1 MRSMRGGRWVAGLVL
16 VLLVAACQPDY
27 PTHSYGVE
35 RQAHNPTEN
44 QISTSNVAGLRHKW
58 SVDLGAYIN
67 ASPILA
73 TGITINGTAR
83 DVVYVGTEHG
93 VLYAVS
99 TSGQV
104 LWSRNL
110 GTHVA
115 NCPDTPDNTYGVSAS
130 AVYDRAGN
138 NIYVVG
144 GAGYVYALDP
154 ATGAT
159 KSGWPVQITTDPS
172 HEAVYSA
179 PTLFGNQ
186 LYVETASHCDAIPYR
201 GRVVGIN
208 TSTRAKTIFWVNGA
222 TGPYGGG
229 IWGWGGASVDPANGD
244 VYVATGNAI
253 ADPENYGY
261 SNHVVRL
268 SSALAVK
275 ASHAPGDL
283 IRDDDFGSTP
293 VLFQKSGCPPQLAVL
308 QKNGS
313 LYLYDRDRIATGF
326 RQRTPMFPSGT
337 QWAIGQVAYSPVT
350 QMVYVANQADGGFF
364 TYGIVAF
371 RLDAN
376 CNLALA
382 WQTTAGVNH
391 RITSS
396 PTVANGVVYYGSGS
410 DRRLYAFNAQTG
422 QKLWTSAA
430 TDVAGTIVAAPVA
443 ARGQVYAGAY
453 DNRLHAWGL

>member
-1 MRSMRGGRWVAGLVL
+1 MKLPRMGRWVACVAIGLV
-16 VLLVAACQPDY
+16 ASSCQPDY
-27 PTHSYGVE
+27 PTHSYGTE
-35 RQAHNPTEN
+35 RQAYNPNEAT
-44 QISTSNVAGLRHKW
+44 ISPSNVAGLRHKW

-73 TGITINGTAR
+73 KNINVNGTAR

-93 VLYAVS
+93 DLYAIG
-99 TSGQV
+99 TGGAV
-104 LWSRNL
+104 LWKRNL

-130 AVYDRAGN
+130 AVFDRGGN
-138 NIYVVG
+138 RVFAVG
-144 GAGYVYALDP
+144 GNGNVYALDP
-154 ATGAT
+154 ATGAIQ
-159 KSGWPVQITTDPS
+159 SGWPVQFTTDPS

-186 LYVETASHCDAIPYR
+186 LYVETASHCDAVPYR

-208 TSTRAKTIFWVNGA
+208 TSTRAKTLFYVNGP

-253 ADPENYGY
+253 ADPENFGY

-268 SSALAVK
+268 TSGLTVRAA
-275 ASHAPGDL
+275 HAPGDL

-293 VLFQKSGCPPQLAVL
+293 VLFQKSGCPPQLAVI

-313 LYLYDRDRIATGF
+313 LYLYDRDSIATGF
-326 RQRTPMFPSGT
+326 RQRTPLFPSGT

-350 QMVYVANQADGGFF
+350 QMIYVPNQANGGFF

-371 RLDAN
+371 RLDAA

-391 RITSS
+391 RVTSS

-410 DRRLYAFNAQTG
+410 DRKIYAFNAQTG
-422 QKLWTSAA
+422 ARLWAS
-430 TDVAGTIVAAPVA
+430 GTEVTGAIVAAPIAVG
-443 ARGQVYAGAY
+443 GQVYAGAY